1 MTMYLYPKI
10 LQTSDK
16 MTFRSSIASRKKL
29 DGKLLLDKSLAP
41 KFKTVYIAF
50 KFKNEPYLCMAV
62 KSSEK
67 VVFFCSI
74 LLILM
79 LMYRLFPVA
88 FVALWFSEVVK
99 DPRLHLSK
107 IIVRLLLCLKHPQQQ
122 QQTVYN
128 QSSNQCLTRS
138 EFFTNFLF
146 LYPQFL
152 EVDLAL

>member
-1 MTMYLYPKI
+1 
-10 LQTSDK
+10 

-29 DGKLLLDKSLAP
+29 DGKLLLHKSLAP
-41 KFKTVYIAF
+41 KLKIVYIAF
-50 KFKNEPYLCMAV
+50 KFKIEPYLCMAV

-74 LLILM
+74 LFILM

-88 FVALWFSEVVK
+88 FVALWFWAQDYTCQK
-99 DPRLHLSK
+99 
-107 IIVRLLLCLKHPQQQ
+107 LLYGYFFASNIHSNNNKQY
-122 QQTVYN
+122 TIN
-128 QSSNQCLTRS
+128 QVTSASQDL
-138 EFFTNFLF
+138 EIFTDFLF

>member
-50 KFKNEPYLCMAV
+50 KFKIEPYLCMAV

-99 DPRLHLSK
+99 GPRLHLSK

-138 EFFTNFLF
+138 RFFTNFLF